1 MRVFSLLLLILVAVI
16 AQGKRFI
23 VRLDDM
29 EDWNHSDIQASLL
42 TFFMNNSIAVTA
54 GIIGN
59 FFTGADV
66 PLYNTLTRCANL
78 GKDKCA
84 LFNHGADAVYL
95 FGNSDNVSNQVAQM
109 KICDDRVRLLFSN
122 YQMEVF
128 VPNQNSWN
136 QYTMQAAAHLGYTL
150 ISASTL
156 PYSGMTYDLTTNP
169 LKMPQQ
175 TTTGYIGASEAW
187 VAYHQNQT
195 VADCVAADAR
205 GEVCVIMMHP
215 HEFASGAYTL
225 TMLSQL
231 MDMLFAA
238 GFESTN
244 FHQIIMEA
252 KGLTNPPSAA
262 PTQKVQ
268 STAVPS
274 ANPTQGPSVSNS
286 RETQA
291 PSTPVKATTDS
302 SSSNKSGNL
311 FLDPPVYMIIVYAVA
326 ALILILI
333 AYILLPRYYFFPSNR
348 LIRLSSKSDDSTD
361 YDVESVEISRSEDEE
376 KYLPSPP
383 RKQQS
388 INFQFDNR
396 ALPLPPPANHN
407 SVRTSSVL
415 TEAV

>member
-1 MRVFSLLLLILVAVI
+1 
-16 AQGKRFI
+16 
-23 VRLDDM
+23 
-29 EDWNHSDIQASLL
+29 
-42 TFFMNNSIAVTA
+42 
-54 GIIGN
+54 
-59 FFTGADV
+59 
-66 PLYNTLTRCANL
+66 
-78 GKDKCA
+78 
-84 LFNHGADAVYL
+84 
-95 FGNSDNVSNQVAQM
+95 
-109 KICDDRVRLLFSN
+109 
-122 YQMEVF
+122 MEVF

-136 QYTMQAAAHLGYTL
+136 QYTMQAATHLGYSL

-156 PYSGMTYDLTTNP
+156 PYSGMTYNLTTSP

-252 KGLTNPPSAA
+252 KGLTNSPTAA

-274 ANPTQGPSVSNS
+274 AHPTQAPSVSNS
-286 RETQA
+286 LIKTLS
-291 PSTPVKATTDS
+291 PTS
-302 SSSNKSGNL
+302 SSISKKRRFIVRLDDMEDWNHSDIQVSLLNFFMNNSIAVTAGIIGNFFTGADVPLYNTLTRCANLGKDKCALFNHGADAVYLFGNSNNVSNQ
-311 FLDPPVYMIIVYAVA
+311 VA
-326 ALILILI
+326 QMKIC
-333 AYILLPRYYFFPSNR
+333 
-348 LIRLSSKSDDSTD
+348 DD
-361 YDVESVEISRSEDEE
+361 R
-376 KYLPSPP
+376 
-383 RKQQS
+383 
-388 INFQFDNR
+388 
-396 ALPLPPPANHN
+396 
-407 SVRTSSVL
+407 
-415 TEAV
+415 